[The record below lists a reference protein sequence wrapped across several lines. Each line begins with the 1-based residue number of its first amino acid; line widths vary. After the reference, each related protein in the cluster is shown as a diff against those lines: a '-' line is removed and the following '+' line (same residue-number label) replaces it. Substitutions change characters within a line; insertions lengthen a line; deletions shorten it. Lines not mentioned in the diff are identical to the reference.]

1 MNLVYM
7 YIYICFVQMGGGVLE
22 GVYNYSDYGLE
33 YTDADNLEQAL
44 GLDFTGVIQ
53 RELSAK

>member
-1 MNLVYM
+1 MSGLV
-7 YIYICFVQMGGGVLE
+7 VE
-22 GVYNYSDYGLE
+22 GVYNYPDYTLD
-33 YTDADNLEQAL
+33 YTDADNLERAL